1 MLPEVILFAQADHV
15 VLGDADGL
23 GPDVVGL
30 IVVLIDGDV
39 QLIGGDLQLFGQE
52 FPGPGE

>member
-1 MLPEVILFAQADHV
+1 V

-23 GPDVVGL
+23 GPDVVGF

-39 QLIGGDLQLFGQE
+39 QLIGGGLPLFCQGI
-52 FPGPGE
+52 PSPGEDFLL